1 MGLTSKPIEFLRN
14 LRDRRRIKRMP
25 HAVPSTKA
33 VYHAWLQIQR
43 WPQANRDQAME
54 VELGEN
60 VLFGQNWEEVSY
72 LFEEVFVHNEY
83 FTETPIKDPFIVD
96 CGANIGF
103 ATVYFKLLY
112 PDAKVLSFEPNP
124 YCFDVLTKNVE
135 GNKFDNVTMIK
146 AGCSNEAGKTSFH
159 VNPGFSPMSSMDATR
174 NPDEESEEVEV
185 ELVKLSDHIHR
196 PVDLLKMD
204 IEGAEWLVM
213 EDLVKSGKLNLVD
226 RFFIEYHHRVGGP
239 EVKLSK
245 FLSILEE
252 AGYTYA
258 LHTTMNLER
267 RFTGVFQDMMVYA
280 VKLDKVDEVKR

>member
-1 MGLTSKPIEFLRN
+1 MGLTSKPLEFLKH

-25 HAVPSTKA
+25 HAVPNSKA

-43 WPQANRDQAME
+43 YPQANRNQAME
-54 VELGEN
+54 IELGETI
-60 VLFGQNWEEVSY
+60 LHGQTWEEVSY

-83 FTETPIKDPFIVD
+83 YTETPIKDPFIVD

-103 ATVYFKLLY
+103 ASVYFKLQY
-112 PDAKVLSFEPNP
+112 PNARILAFEPNP
-124 YCFDVLTKNVE
+124 YCFDVLQRNIRE
-135 GNKFDNVTMIK
+135 NKFEDVMMVK
-146 AGCSNEAGKTSFH
+146 AGCSNEVGKTSFH

-174 NPDEESEEVEV
+174 NEDSEEVEV
-185 ELVKLSDHIHR
+185 ELVRLSDHLHR

-213 EDLVKSGKLNLVD
+213 DDLVKNDKLGMID
-226 RFFIEYHHRVGGP
+226 RFFIEYHHRVGTP

-245 FLSILEE
+245 FLTVLEE

-258 LHTTMNLER
+258 LHTTMNIER
-267 RFTGVFQDMMVYA
+267 RFTGVFQDVMIYA
-280 VKLDKVDEVKR
+280 VKLDKIDAKKS